1 MYPAISEVG
10 FREVTTMGKDK
21 KCYKC
26 GLEVDCAIAVC
37 PSCGSKLGRRLP
49 SGRAQK
55 PFFPFLKLFLVIA
68 ALGAAVKLSGYS
80 DKLNAAHEDKS
91 SAPVEV
97 TRESLSV
104 KDAAIQKIKDKGA
117 QSLGAVGILD
127 VGYKGDVL
135 LVYVDQRF
143 IGFTKEQQDQLLV
156 IVAGEWQEVIGKETS
171 PIKVLEHGTDKIISE
186 LVL

>member
-1 MYPAISEVG
+1 
-10 FREVTTMGKDK
+10 MGKDK

-26 GLEVDCAIAVC
+26 GQEVDGDAASC

-55 PFFPFLKLFLVIA
+55 PLFPFFKLFLVLVG
-68 ALGAAVKLSGYS
+68 LGAAVKLSGYS
-80 DKLNAAHEDKS
+80 DKLDAAHENKAA
-91 SAPVEV
+91 APVEI
-97 TRESLSV
+97 TRESLSA
-104 KDAAIQKIKDKGA
+104 KDTAIQKIKDKGA
-117 QSLGAVGILD
+117 QSLGSVGILD
-127 VGYKGDVL
+127 VGYKGDTL

-143 IGFTKEQQDQLLV
+143 IGFTKEQQEQLLV

-171 PIKVLEHGTDKIISE
+171 PIRVLEHGTEKIIFE